1 MQLYQSEYAGG
12 MAKVV
17 TVVSTKGG
25 VGKTVSAVHIA
36 AYLSSLGSTLLVD
49 GDATRSAT
57 LWAKP
62 GLLPFKVIPERRLS
76 MELSASQYDYLVID
90 TEANPTDSDL
100 TELAIGSHLAIVPS
114 IPDALSLHS
123 VLQTAEKLTKFAP
136 KTPFRVLLTIVP
148 PKPNRDGDEAQ
159 AYLDAHQLPRFG
171 TGIRRLVA
179 FQRAVLQG
187 VTVDHIDRNN
197 LGWRDYQRVGLEICG
212 FLGIQIPEYAD
223 TQV

>member
-1 MQLYQSEYAGG
+1 

-36 AYLSSLGSTLLVD
+36 AHFSAFGSTLLVD

-76 MELSASQYDYLVID
+76 MELSESQYDYLVID
-90 TEANPTDSDL
+90 TEANPSDGDL
-100 TELAIGSHLAIVPS
+100 SELATGSHLAVVPS

-148 PKPNRDGDEAQ
+148 PRPNRDGEEAQ
-159 AYLDAHQLPRFG
+159 AYLDMHKLPRFQ

-187 VTVDHIDRNN
+187 VTVDRVDRNN
-197 LGWRDYQRVGLEICG
+197 LGWRDYQKVGVEITDS
-212 FLGIQIPEYAD
+212 LGIYTPEYAH